1 MWRAQLWGTVSFCPT
16 LAPKNLVKAAPIMG
30 NNFFENPVQAK
41 RAMRDNLFTE
51 VYLSTAVTTPI
62 QLKGWVSHPNPYE
75 RHGQRWHLYLSRV
88 EALRRLAARRQ
99 KNVAS
104 PDVTRS

>member
-1 MWRAQLWGTVSFCPT
+1 MSD
-16 LAPKNLVKAAPIMG
+16 
-30 NNFFENPVQAK
+30 NFFENPAQAK

-62 QLKGWVSHPNPYE
+62 QLKGWVNQANPYQ

-88 EALRRLAARRQ
+88 EILRRLATRHR
-99 KNVAS
+99 KS
-104 PDVTRS
+104 PSSAGEGGPP

>member
-1 MWRAQLWGTVSFCPT
+1 
-16 LAPKNLVKAAPIMG
+16 MG
-30 NNFFENPVQAK
+30 ANFFANPAQAK

-62 QLKGWVSHPNPYE
+62 QLKGWVSQANPFE

-88 EALRRLAARRQ
+88 EILRRLAARYQ
-99 KNVAS
+99 KNAS
-104 PDVTRS
+104 SPGATTKRASG